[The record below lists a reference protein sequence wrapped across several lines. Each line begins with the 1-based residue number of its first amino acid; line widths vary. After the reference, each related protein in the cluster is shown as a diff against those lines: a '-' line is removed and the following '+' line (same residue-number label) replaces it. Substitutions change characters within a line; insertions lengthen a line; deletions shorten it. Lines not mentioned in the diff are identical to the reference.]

1 MGIYYFL
8 VTLTPS
14 ILNLPHKLP
23 RMSLTPTY
31 SGYIGLTKDAV
42 LVIQGVLNQELNSVH
57 RRPHERE
64 RAELIRLGHVFVFIE
79 EQLGIKR
86 WTDGVAWSP
95 SRILGRFL
103 VYRELDRGAMGDD
116 KRRRKRSVAK
126 AAAAAA
132 AAGGHSPQ
140 LNLLAH
146 GSPSNPYISL
156 PSTSTSTSGSS
167 FYPDYGLIQKTL
179 SVATTAKNIK
189 QTVHLVSYYLAGDVL
204 LGKLSRPSH
213 TNLQFMPISPDL
225 WDAVQKLLLGG
236 KIPIEDEALYFLDSN
251 YQLQNMLVL
260 MRDRQQLVL
269 LPGQRPLSLPFHHPQ
284 PPPAAYQSHTQP
296 LQPHQQPHFPQNFP
310 QSYPPQ
316 QPLNSSYSQLFP
328 PKVPLVLPNP
338 YHTDYVP
345 LHHDE
350 NKPPPPPTDQT
361 SNQSS
366 ISGPVSGPSS
376 ISGPALAPYPYFNV
390 ANPNPPMGEQYS
402 LTPQPQSLPPYQ
414 NLYNQ
419 SYSYQVPPVQRRPDT
434 EVFQQDEH
442 YGYIDSTKERQDDRI
457 FRLS

>member
-1 MGIYYFL
+1 M
-8 VTLTPS
+8 
-14 ILNLPHKLP
+14 
-23 RMSLTPTY
+23 
-31 SGYIGLTKDAV
+31 
-42 LVIQGVLNQELNSVH
+42 
-57 RRPHERE
+57 
-64 RAELIRLGHVFVFIE
+64 
-79 EQLGIKR
+79 
-86 WTDGVAWSP
+86 
-95 SRILGRFL
+95 
-103 VYRELDRGAMGDD
+103 
-116 KRRRKRSVAK
+116 
-126 AAAAAA
+126 
-132 AAGGHSPQ
+132 
-140 LNLLAH
+140 
-146 GSPSNPYISL
+146 
-156 PSTSTSTSGSS
+156 
-167 FYPDYGLIQKTL
+167 L

-189 QTVHLVSYYLAGDVL
+189 QTVHLVSYYSAGDVL
-204 LGKLSRPSH
+204 SGKLSRPSH
-213 TNLQFMPISPDL
+213 TNLQFMPISPDF
-225 WDAVQKLLLGG
+225 WDAVQKSSLGG
-236 KIPIEDEALYFLDSN
+236 KIPIEDEASYFLDSN
-251 YQLQNMLVL
+251 YQLQNMSVL
-260 MRDRQQLVL
+260 MRDRQQSVSS
-269 LPGQRPLSLPFHHPQ
+269 PGQRPSSSPFHHPQ

-296 LQPHQQPHFPQNFP
+296 LQPHQQPHHFPQNFP

-328 PKVPLVLPNP
+328 PKVPSVLPNP
-338 YHTDYVP
+338 FHTDYVP

-350 NKPPPPPTDQT
+350 NKPPPPATDQT

-376 ISGPALAPYPYFNV
+376 ISGPASAPYPYFNV

>member
-1 MGIYYFL
+1 
-8 VTLTPS
+8 
-14 ILNLPHKLP
+14 
-23 RMSLTPTY
+23 MSLTPTY
-31 SGYIGLTKDAV
+31 SGYIGSTKDAV

-64 RAELIRLGHVFVFIE
+64 RAELIRSGHVFVFIE
-79 EQLGIKR
+79 EQSGIKR

-103 VYRELDRGAMGDD
+103 VYRELDRGAMGDV

-140 LNLLAH
+140 LNLSAH
-146 GSPSNPYISL
+146 GSPSNPYISS

-167 FYPDYGLIQKTL
+167 FYPDYGLI
-179 SVATTAKNIK
+179 KNAFCRHHSEK
-189 QTVHLVSYYLAGDVL
+189 HQTNRP
-204 LGKLSRPSH
+204 LG
-213 TNLQFMPISPDL
+213 FMPISPDF
-225 WDAVQKLLLGG
+225 WDAVQKSSLGG
-236 KIPIEDEALYFLDSN
+236 KIPIEDEASYFLDSN
-251 YQLQNMLVL
+251 YQLQNMSVL
-260 MRDRQQLVL
+260 MRDRQQSVSS
-269 LPGQRPLSLPFHHPQ
+269 PGQRPSSSPFHHPQ

-296 LQPHQQPHFPQNFP
+296 LQPHQQPHHFPQNFP

-328 PKVPLVLPNP
+328 PKVPSVLPNP
-338 YHTDYVP
+338 FHTDYVP

-350 NKPPPPPTDQT
+350 NKPPPPATDQT

-376 ISGPALAPYPYFNV
+376 ISGPASAPYPYFNV